1 MAAQGGEAVAG
12 SGAKPGEA
20 SSSPYQSSASGHHPW
35 SSSTETFWNY
45 PVDNSNQ
52 SAVYY
57 DPQRDDSVSGA
68 TQNATSG
75 ANNVIQPAVGTSN
88 ATNTYAPYSNSVQPG
103 YNAAQYPNYYY
114 NYPQAANDSTVQQGV
129 DPSSGAAYQPLTSF
143 QNSGSYVGPT
153 SNTYYN
159 AGAEQ
164 TASGYATNNYYY
176 QNNAWAG
183 GSSGDVHSQT
193 YQTYNPSDANAA
205 QNSSSLPT
213 NSYYPQQYTQWS
225 HYYDQS
231 APNSV
236 GSAVAG
242 SSVSETKASSAG
254 SGYAQ
259 PSSQPPPPGT
269 TQWKNDTVASTAP
282 PLQAAG
288 ITGFQSQNAN
298 QAPGAPGFQSQHAN
312 QAPGAPGFQ
321 TQHANQAPGAPG
333 FQSQHANQAPGAP
346 GFQSQRVNQAPG
358 APGFQSQHANQ
369 APGAPGF
376 KSQHANQAPGV
387 PGFQSQHINQSSG
400 APGFQDQHANQA
412 PGAPGF
418 QNKHINQA
426 SGPPGFKNQYTN
438 QATSVH
444 GFQNQYVNQALAY
457 QQSPAN
463 YSQLPL
469 SNQADQQKALH
480 AQGQSSN
487 VYSVNH
493 TYENSQPTLQGSASR
508 VNKVQ
513 IPTNPR
519 IAPDV
524 PVALPKTESKLQ
536 AASSLKP
543 AYVGVSVLKNDVK
556 AGQDGH
562 GAAAQGSF
570 PVSLCT
576 YVERN
581 LSRCKD
587 DAQRS
592 ATRIIMKEIIT
603 KATADGSLHNKN
615 WDIEPL
621 LALPE
626 NATGTDMTS
635 TGKDSSPFSFSTSR
649 RSPSR
654 RTKSRWE
661 PVADEKVV
669 NKVEVVPKEPAKS
682 NISTW
687 EAAKRTGNSWDLG
700 RFVQSRQAPP
710 SQWSQGPS
718 KKQRTSGSTNVN
730 KNGNASSDS
739 DKEQDLTKY
748 YASSMA
754 LTNSPEEKKRREHR
768 SKRFERGQSASSK
781 SGSSVPHKANVYIR
795 KAMPVLLNRSNGD
808 GVTLAVED
816 LDWDAL
822 TIKGTCQEIEKRYL
836 RLTST
841 PDPATVRPEDVLEKA
856 LHMVE
861 TSEKNYLYKC
871 DQLKSIRQDLTVQ
884 RIQNELTVKVYE
896 THARLALQAGDLSE
910 YNQCQS
916 QLTRLYGEGISGC
929 HLEFSAYNLLC
940 VMLHSNNKRDLL
952 SSMASLSKEAKLD
965 ETVKHALAVH
975 SAISSGN
982 YVMFFKLYKKAPGL
996 NSCLMDLYVE
1006 RMRFEAIKCMSKSY
1020 RPTVP
1025 VRYAARVLGFTKVV
1039 EVCEAEL
1046 ADGLEECEEWLKAHG
1061 AILAV
1066 DGNNGELQIDT
1077 KVSSTSLFMPEPD
1090 NAVSHGDASLAVD
1103 DFLARAS

>member
-333 FQSQHANQAPGAP
+333 FQSQHA
-346 GFQSQRVNQAPG
+346 NQAPG

>member
-1 MAAQGGEAVAG
+1 MAAQGGEAAAG

-35 SSSTETFWNY
+35 SSSTGTSWNY

-57 DPQRDDSVSGA
+57 DPQRDVSVSGA

-88 ATNTYAPYSNSVQPG
+88 ATNTYAPYSNSVQPA

-159 AGAEQ
+159 AGADQ
-164 TASGYATNNYYY
+164 TAPGYATNNYYY
-176 QNNAWAG
+176 QNNAWGG

-213 NSYYPQQYTQWS
+213 NSFHYPQQYTQWS

-254 SGYAQ
+254 SGYAH

-298 QAPGAPGFQSQHAN
+298 QAPGAPGFQSQHAK
-312 QAPGAPGFQ
+312 QAPPGTPTFQ
-321 TQHANQAPGAPG
+321 NQHANQAPGAPG

-346 GFQSQRVNQAPG
+346 GFQSQHANQAPGISGFQSHINQAPG
-358 APGFQSQHANQ
+358 APGFQ
-369 APGAPGF
+369 
-376 KSQHANQAPGV
+376 
-387 PGFQSQHINQSSG
+387 
-400 APGFQDQHANQA
+400 DQHVNQA

-426 SGPPGFKNQYTN
+426 SAPPGFKNQYSN
-438 QATSVH
+438 QTASVH
-444 GFQNQYVNQALAY
+444 GFQNQYANQALAY
-457 QQSPAN
+457 QQSSAN

-469 SNQADQQKALH
+469 NNQADQQKALH
-480 AQGQSSN
+480 VQGQSSN

-493 TYENSQPTLQGSASR
+493 TYENSQPTLQGSATR

-524 PVALPKTESKLQ
+524 PKALPKAESKLQ

-543 AYVGVSVLKNDVK
+543 AYVGVSMPKNDVK

-562 GAAAQGSF
+562 GAAAQGAF

-603 KATADGSLHNKN
+603 KATADGTLHNKN

-635 TGKDSSPFSFSTSR
+635 TGKDSSPFSFSTPR

-661 PVADEKVV
+661 PVADEKVI

-700 RFVQSRQAPP
+700 RFVQSRQAPS
-710 SQWSQGPS
+710 SQWSQRPS
-718 KKQRTSGSTNVN
+718 KKQRISGSTNVN

-739 DKEQDLTKY
+739 DKEQDLAKY
-748 YASSMA
+748 YASSMQ

-795 KAMPVLLNRSNGD
+795 KAMPMLPNKVNGD

-836 RLTST
+836 RLTSA

-861 TSEKNYLYKC
+861 TCEKNYLYKC

-975 SAISSGN
+975 SAVSSGN

-1039 EVCEAEL
+1039 EVCEVEV

-1077 KVSSTSLFMPEPD
+1077 KVSSASLFMPEPD